1 MKIDD
6 KLLKKS
12 LDAAIEH
19 STIRKE
25 GFKDK
30 IRKFDESIDL
40 IMNLKDINLKD
51 PKQRIDKEIILP
63 NNIITKDRPSICVIA
78 SDEILLEAKNLGLET
93 MDNDG

>member
-1 MKIDD
+1 MKVDD

-12 LDAAIEH
+12 LDAAIVH
-19 STIRKE
+19 SVIKKE

-30 IRKFDESIDL
+30 VRKFDESIDL

-63 NNIITKDRPSICVIA
+63 NNVI
-78 SDEILLEAKNLGLET
+78 SS
-93 MDNDG
+93 